1 MTVIWRVILRP
12 IVLPVGSRCGV
23 QEALMDAVPVPKL
36 LSRKAG
42 KPLKLQTNRCF
53 IAELALIPFEGC
65 AP

>member
-1 MTVIWRVILRP
+1 
-12 IVLPVGSRCGV
+12 
-23 QEALMDAVPVPKL
+23 MDAVPVPKL